1 MIPKQDRLRPRTVED
16 LERMHNFKKSR
27 KQAQEAVQIA
37 TDARN
42 AASGMDDKLTQ
53 EEIFNR
59 LTNNGQAKGF
69 FMEDGQLYINANYIK
84 SGIINADL
92 IKAGSLTSADGQ
104 SVIFDLLNNAL
115 KIASPNFTLSEDGKV
130 EMSDATIKSAR
141 PEVDS
146 TGTAYEYPVTTEI
159 KEGTIILEPDYTTQP
174 GGERILF
181 ELLRFKFFDVT
192 YALKMM
198 AVWAEDTSGN
208 FRLSFGSFSIGE
220 VS

>member
-1 MIPKQDRLRPRTVED
+1 
-16 LERMHNFKKSR
+16 MHNFKASR

-130 EMSDATIKSAR
+130 EMSDVTIKSAR
-141 PEVDS
+141 PEVDF
-146 TGTAYEYPVTTEI
+146 TGTPFEYPVSTEL
-159 KEGTIILEPDYTTQP
+159 KEGRIVLEPDYTIWAE
-174 GGERILF
+174 GEHISF
-181 ELLRFKFFDVT
+181 ELLRFKFMGST
-192 YALKMM
+192 YALTMI
-198 AVWAEDTSGN
+198 AVWREGSSGGLY
-208 FRLSFGSFSIGE
+208 LSFGEFRIGE